1 MEAKNLGM
9 SSGPTT
15 SKCMVSLSFATSSFD
30 VAREPAQMY
39 PESVLGLDLEVSPAP

>member
-1 MEAKNLGM
+1 MR
-9 SSGPTT
+9 
-15 SKCMVSLSFATSSFD
+15 FD